1 MAISKDRF
9 REAVNE
15 FYSKEVLFKL
25 YTKYFLDWIAEGY
38 IGSNLGLFEISL
50 ISENSNKQT
59 FLDLLEQFYS
69 KEEIFCTIFEKLDKD
84 VREVFEEVAWNGKS
98 FITNRERFLKLEN
111 NYDINKDLKE
121 EFLFFKAD
129 KDIKKGE
136 YLYLDY
142 DILRVIRKYMKKP
155 EEYNII
161 PQKKIKANLVNN
173 NEKELIE
180 NFKMYFEFYSQ
191 GGVKLSSSAKI
202 LKESKL
208 NMKKYCNITEYYED
222 SKDLDYLKTET
233 IALFFFLV
241 KDRYIDENYFKVS
254 NIKNIVGDF
263 ISGELIKEEN
273 YHYTSL
279 YLNYLKGV
287 KNIWKSKEEI
297 KRGFATIK
305 KIIDELPDD
314 KPVSVDNIIKAILY
328 RDEFIEIIDVK
339 DAYDYIYINEANYE
353 RTKILNYE
361 KYQMYVV
368 IPFIKSVLFLLGV
381 LGVFEIYYDYPS
393 INNSLYLK
401 NGYLSKYD
409 GIKYIK
415 FTELGRYC
423 FDRIDEYDFKNAKED
438 GEVIL
443 DEDRLIATLMG
454 DAPVKTMFLE
464 RVSQRIAT
472 NKYKFTRENFLR
484 GISSSKEIEERINE
498 FYTKITSEP
507 NQLWREF
514 FEDILEKSSVIKAES
529 QFVVLKL
536 KNDKELIKTI
546 TKDERFKPLML
557 KGEDFHL
564 LIKSENVSEVI
575 SLFKEHGYYVN
586 F

>member
-84 VREVFEEVAWNGKS
+84 VREVFEEVAWNGKF

-161 PQKKIKANLVNN
+161 PQKKIKANLVNS

-241 KDRYIDENYFKVS
+241 KDKYIDENYFKVS

-415 FTELGRYC
+415 FTELCRYC